1 MVDKAKKTSRLGKGV
16 DALISGNNSNSTIN
30 SDNNEKNGEN
40 KDNIKYVSLSMVSP
54 KKDQPRKNFDED
66 KLLELSESI
75 KQHGILEPIIV
86 SKKENYYEII
96 AGERRWR
103 AAKKAELKEVP
114 VIIKK
119 INEKEILEIS
129 LIENIQREDLNP
141 IEEAMAYDA
150 LVNKF
155 HMKQDEIA
163 EKVSKSR
170 TVITNSLRMLR
181 LTEEVQKMVIEE
193 KLSAGHARCLISID
207 DKEQQ
212 CLLANKIFDESLT
225 VRETE
230 SLVKKILN
238 PESNTDS
245 KVKKEKKLKNQN
257 IYDDLEKN
265 LKDYLNTKVII
276 NRKNDKK
283 GKIEIEYYSD
293 DELDRLM
300 SLIVK

>member
-1 MVDKAKKTSRLGKGV
+1 MADKEKKSRLGKGV
-16 DALISGNNSNSTIN
+16 DALISNSNSKIKNENTVENYIN
-30 SDNNEKNGEN
+30 IDKEN
-40 KDNIKYVSLSMVSP
+40 INHVNINLVSP
-54 KKDQPRKNFDED
+54 KKNQPRRNFNED
-66 KLLELSESI
+66 KLIELSDSI
-75 KQHGILEPIIV
+75 KLHGILEPIIV
-86 SKKENYYEII
+86 SKKDNYYEII

-114 VIIKK
+114 VIVKDL
-119 INEKEILEIS
+119 NEREILELS

-141 IEEAMAYDA
+141 IEEAMAYNE

-155 HMKQDEIA
+155 NMKQDEIA

-181 LTEEVQKMVIEE
+181 LTEEVQKMVIDE
-193 KLSAGHARCLISID
+193 KLSVGHARCLISID

-212 CLLANKIFDESLT
+212 LMLANKIFDEGLT

-230 SLVKKILN
+230 SMIKKILN
-238 PESNTDS
+238 SEESSVKN
-245 KVKKEKKLKNQN
+245 KKEKKLKNQTV
-257 IYDDLEKN
+257 YDDAEKN
-265 LKDYLNTKVII
+265 LKNYLNTKVII

-283 GKIEIEYYSD
+283 GKIEIEYYSE

-300 SLIVK
+300 SLIIK

>member
-1 MVDKAKKTSRLGKGV
+1 MADKEKKSRLGKGV
-16 DALISGNNSNSTIN
+16 DALISNSNSKIKNENTVENYIN
-30 SDNNEKNGEN
+30 IDKEN
-40 KDNIKYVSLSMVSP
+40 INHVNINLVSP
-54 KKDQPRKNFDED
+54 KKNQPRRNFNED
-66 KLLELSESI
+66 KLIELSESI
-75 KQHGILEPIIV
+75 KLHGILEPIIV
-86 SKKENYYEII
+86 SKKDNYYEII

-114 VIIKK
+114 VIVKDL
-119 INEKEILEIS
+119 NEREILELS

-141 IEEAMAYDA
+141 IEEAMAYNE

-155 HMKQDEIA
+155 NMKQDEIA

-181 LTEEVQKMVIEE
+181 LTEEVQKMVIDE
-193 KLSAGHARCLISID
+193 KISVGHARCLISID

-212 CLLANKIFDESLT
+212 LMLANKIFDEGLT

-230 SLVKKILN
+230 SMIKKILN
-238 PESNTDS
+238 SEESSVKN
-245 KVKKEKKLKNQN
+245 KKEKKLKNQTV
-257 IYDDLEKN
+257 YDDAEKN
-265 LKDYLNTKVII
+265 LKNYLNTKVII

-283 GKIEIEYYSD
+283 GKIEIEYYSE

-300 SLIVK
+300 SLIIK